1 MSSGLSLAGELAA
14 CAEGLSCW
22 VAKASSSLPHKTLS
36 CSRGCGTCASLTH
49 RLLQQQETT
58 LPPPS
63 GIACSLLLS
72 PSFFLQNIFIP
83 TANKPIKQPA
93 TKCQQLKA
101 LLTGALS
108 LSPSLAAHSNKKLCS
123 QLE

>member
-83 TANKPIKQPA
+83 TANQPIKQPA

-108 LSPSLAAHSNKKLCS
+108 LSLSHCTLKQKAL
-123 QLE
+123 